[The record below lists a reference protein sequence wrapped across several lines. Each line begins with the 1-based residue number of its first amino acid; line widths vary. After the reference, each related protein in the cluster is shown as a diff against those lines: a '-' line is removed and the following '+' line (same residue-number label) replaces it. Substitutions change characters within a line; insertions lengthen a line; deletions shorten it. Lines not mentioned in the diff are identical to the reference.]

1 MAHKS
6 FSPKAFMRKTDHGL
20 LSRYFSGK
28 SISVELDPKKPEKD
42 RYYFAWRDMD
52 EVVKNQVEEDF
63 KKVNDLATDRG
74 RWYLNRKAEDIWVGD
89 AAGLQRARDMCHHD
103 LAMTLFLDHLPQ
115 FEWAYDWQYMDN
127 LVGLKDFKGR
137 YPKPITTSQEKKE
150 QLRDAWR
157 DFLVEE
163 AKGERCSVEDF
174 QGTDK
179 FALVIYHEDY
189 VRPVDRFDD
198 HENVIPDLHRPVVKV
213 AAFFYP
219 EDQVLKVKAPGKAA
233 VEKVRDLFA
242 EIFAED
248 PDYFVRPETND
259 RFDFAPLK
267 DTEFDFVTNGADQ
280 IEFVRLVGLTFSAP
294 VAGKP
299 TISIAAKED
308 LRDGTLDNLGFS
320 LDSLEIRGVKI
331 QFKFPGANQRAGSR
345 TASLSLPN
353 SSNLGDIKNDRTI
366 RSYLRSW
373 GVEKELDH
381 DAARS

>member
-28 SISVELDPKKPEKD
+28 SISVELDPEQPEKD

-74 RWYLNRKAEDIWVGD
+74 RWYLNRKAEEIWVGD
-89 AAGLQRARDMCHHD
+89 VDGLRGARDMSHHD
-103 LAMTLFLDHLPQ
+103 LAMTLFLDYRDAFQ
-115 FEWAYDWQYMDN
+115 WAYDWQYMDSFS
-127 LVGLKDFKGR
+127 GLKDFKGR
-137 YPKPITTSQEKKE
+137 YPTTITASPEKKE

-157 DFLVEE
+157 EFAVGA

-174 QGTDK
+174 QGVDK

-189 VRPVDRFDD
+189 VRPVERFDD
-198 HENVIPDLHRPVVKV
+198 QENVVPDLHRPVVKV
-213 AAFFYP
+213 AVFFYHD
-219 EDQVLKVKAPGKAA
+219 DQVLKVKAPTKAV
-233 VEKVRDLFA
+233 VEKIRDLFA

-248 PDYFVRPETND
+248 PDYFVRPETDD
-259 RFDFAPLK
+259 RFDFSPLQ
-267 DTEFDFVTNGADQ
+267 DPEFKFVHDEADQ
-280 IEFVRLVGLTFSAP
+280 IEFVRLVGLTFRAP

-308 LRDGTLDNLGFS
+308 LRDGMLDNLGFS
-320 LDSLEIRGVKI
+320 LAGLEVSGVKI
-331 QFKFPGANQRAGSR
+331 QFKFPGATKKAGSR

-353 SSNLGDIKNDRTI
+353 SSNLGDVENDRTI

-373 GVEKELDH
+373 GIEKELDH